1 MDMQEWIKK
10 TAEVAII
17 VHLFVVMKSAH
28 SFTLPAIPGFS
39 PPIHKLPSIQV
50 KSLSKGSG

>member
-39 PPIHKLPSIQV
+39 PPIHKLSSIQV